1 MRGTQKRKETVNKKQ
16 LDQANETNPS
26 NESYFLLSVTIMF
39 SIPNQ
44 PFTGSPDCN
53 SRSHLVK
60 KENVNVFLITLKE
73 LANRSEPKEKGKV

>member
-16 LDQANETNPS
+16 LDQAKETNPI
-26 NESYFLLSVTIMF
+26 LSVTIMF

>member
-16 LDQANETNPS
+16 LDQAKETNPS
-26 NESYFLLSVTIMF
+26 NERYFLLSVTIMF

-44 PFTGSPDCN
+44 PFTGLPDCN

-60 KENVNVFLITLKE
+60 KRKC
-73 LANRSEPKEKGKV
+73 

>member
-1 MRGTQKRKETVNKKQ
+1 MRGKQKRKETVNKKQ
-16 LDQANETNPS
+16 LDQAKETDPS

-53 SRSHLVK
+53 SSFVLLTQV
-60 KENVNVFLITLKE
+60 
-73 LANRSEPKEKGKV
+73 SPGEKRKC